1 MERFLTES
9 QGDSYARAMALEA
22 HVKFI
27 IPICNQIGDQTNI
40 SLWAQCRATD
50 PAAIPIKDRT
60 MQTQSSHAHR
70 HVLRTASTALRLF
83 LTVLGIAVFFRPASP
98 AAGEF
103 ARPIDPPL
111 ADLPNSTPSGTG
123 RAVFAGGCFWGVQAV
138 FQHTKGVTSAV
149 SGYAGGTPAAPS
161 YEQVSS
167 GATGHAETV
176 EITFDPKQISYGH
189 LLQIYFSVAHDP
201 TQLNRQDPDEGTQ
214 YRSEIFATSDAQQRA
229 AEAYI
234 AELDKAHAFAGRI
247 VTKVER
253 LKAFYPAEPYH
264 QDYAALHPGSLYIAA
279 YDLPKIAN
287 LKKLYPEFY
296 REQAVLVG
304 GDQQ

>member
-1 MERFLTES
+1 M
-9 QGDSYARAMALEA
+9 
-22 HVKFI
+22 
-27 IPICNQIGDQTNI
+27 P
-40 SLWAQCRATD
+40 
-50 PAAIPIKDRT
+50 
-60 MQTQSSHAHR
+60 TQSSHVHR
-70 HVLRTASTALRLF
+70 HALRTASTAFGLF
-83 LTVLGIAVFFRPASP
+83 LTVLGIAVFFRLASP
-98 AAGEF
+98 AAVEF
-103 ARPIDPPL
+103 VGPINAPL
-111 ADLPNSTPSGTG
+111 AELPTSTPSGTG

-138 FQHTKGVTSAV
+138 FQHTKGVTSVV

-167 GATGHAETV
+167 GGTGHAESV
-176 EITFDPKQISYGH
+176 EIIFDPKQISYGR

-234 AELDKAHAFAGRI
+234 AELDKARAFAARI

-296 REQAVLVG
+296 RERAMLVG
-304 GDQQ
+304 GDQK

>member
-1 MERFLTES
+1 
-9 QGDSYARAMALEA
+9 
-22 HVKFI
+22 
-27 IPICNQIGDQTNI
+27 
-40 SLWAQCRATD
+40 
-50 PAAIPIKDRT
+50 
-60 MQTQSSHAHR
+60 MQTQSPHVHR
-70 HVLRTASTALRLF
+70 HALRTASTALGLF
-83 LTVLGIAVFFRPASP
+83 LTVLGIAVFFRLASP
-98 AAGEF
+98 AAGEL
-103 ARPIDPPL
+103 ARPINPPL
-111 ADLPNSTPSGTG
+111 ADLSTPSGTG

-138 FQHTKGVTSAV
+138 FQHTLGVTSAV

-167 GATGHAETV
+167 GGTGHAESV
-176 EITFDPKQISYGH
+176 EITFDPKQISFGR

-234 AELDKAHAFAGRI
+234 AELDKAHVFPHPI

-264 QDYAALHPGSLYIAA
+264 QDYAALHPSSLYIAV

-304 GDQQ
+304 GNQQ

>member
-1 MERFLTES
+1 
-9 QGDSYARAMALEA
+9 
-22 HVKFI
+22 
-27 IPICNQIGDQTNI
+27 
-40 SLWAQCRATD
+40 
-50 PAAIPIKDRT
+50 
-60 MQTQSSHAHR
+60 MQTQSSNGHR
-70 HVLRTASTALRLF
+70 HALRTASTAFGLF
-83 LTVLGIAVFFRPASP
+83 LAVLGIAVFFRLATP
-98 AAGEF
+98 AAVEL
-103 ARPIDPPL
+103 ARPINPPL
-111 ADLPNSTPSGTG
+111 AVLSNSTPSGIG

-167 GATGHAETV
+167 GATGHAESV
-176 EITFDPKQISYGH
+176 EITFDPKQISYAR

-201 TQLNRQDPDEGTQ
+201 TQLNRQGPDGGAQ

-234 AELDKAHAFAGRI
+234 EELDKARAFPRRI
-247 VTKVER
+247 VTRVER
-253 LKAFYPAEPYH
+253 LKAFYPAESYH
-264 QDYAALHPGSLYIAA
+264 QDYATVHPDSPYIAR
-279 YDLPKIAN
+279 YDLPKLAN

-304 GDQQ
+304 GNQQ

>member
-1 MERFLTES
+1 MPES
-9 QGDSYARAMALEA
+9 
-22 HVKFI
+22 H
-27 IPICNQIGDQTNI
+27 
-40 SLWAQCRATD
+40 
-50 PAAIPIKDRT
+50 AA
-60 MQTQSSHAHR
+60 MQTHSPRVVR
-70 HVLRTASTALRLF
+70 HDLRTASIGVALF
-83 LTVLGIAVFFRPASP
+83 LIVLGIAVFFRLASP
-98 AAGEF
+98 AAVELTK
-103 ARPIDPPL
+103 PINPPL

-123 RAVFAGGCFWGVQAV
+123 RTVFAGGCFWGVQSV
-138 FQHTKGVTSAV
+138 FQHTLGVTSAV
-149 SGYAGGTPAAPS
+149 SGYAGGTPADPS

-167 GATGHAETV
+167 GGTGHAESV
-176 EITFDPKQISYGH
+176 EIIFDPKQISFGR

-201 TQLNRQDPDEGTQ
+201 TELNRQGPDGGTQ

-234 AELDKAHAFAGRI
+234 AELDKAHAFPRRI

-253 LKAFYPAEPYH
+253 LRAFYPAESYH
-264 QDYAALHPGSLYIAA
+264 QDYATLHPDSLYIAA

-304 GDQQ
+304 GGQP

>member
-1 MERFLTES
+1 
-9 QGDSYARAMALEA
+9 
-22 HVKFI
+22 
-27 IPICNQIGDQTNI
+27 
-40 SLWAQCRATD
+40 
-50 PAAIPIKDRT
+50 
-60 MQTQSSHAHR
+60 MQNQSSHAHR
-70 HVLRTASTALRLF
+70 HVLRKASTALGLF

-98 AAGEF
+98 AAVEL
-103 ARPIDPPL
+103 ARPINPPL
-111 ADLPNSTPSGTG
+111 ADLPNSTSSGTG

-149 SGYAGGTPAAPS
+149 SGYAGGTPATPS

-167 GATGHAETV
+167 GATGHAESV
-176 EITFDPKQISYGH
+176 EITFDPKQISYGR

-201 TQLNRQDPDEGTQ
+201 TQLNRQGPDGGTQ
-214 YRSEIFATSDAQQRA
+214 YRSEIFATSDTQQRA
-229 AEAYI
+229 AEVYI
-234 AELDKAHAFAGRI
+234 AELDKARAFPRQI

-264 QDYAALHPGSLYIAA
+264 QDYATLHPDSLYIAA
-279 YDLPKIAN
+279 YDLSKIAN

-304 GDQQ
+304 P

>member
-1 MERFLTES
+1 
-9 QGDSYARAMALEA
+9 
-22 HVKFI
+22 
-27 IPICNQIGDQTNI
+27 
-40 SLWAQCRATD
+40 
-50 PAAIPIKDRT
+50 
-60 MQTQSSHAHR
+60 MQSQSSHVHS
-70 HVLRTASTALRLF
+70 HPLRAASAALGLF
-83 LTVLGIAVFFRPASP
+83 LAVPGVAVFFPLGSP
-98 AAGEF
+98 AAVEL
-103 ARPIDPPL
+103 ARPINPPL

-123 RAVFAGGCFWGVQAV
+123 RAIFAGGCFWGVQAV
-138 FQHTKGVTSAV
+138 FQHTVGVTNAV
-149 SGYAGGTPAAPS
+149 AGYAGGTPAAPS

-167 GATGHAETV
+167 GATGHAESV
-176 EITFDPKQISYGH
+176 EITFDPKQISYGR

-234 AELDKAHAFAGRI
+234 AELDKAHVFPRPI
-247 VTKVER
+247 VTKVEP
-253 LKAFYPAEPYH
+253 LQAFYPAEPYH
-264 QDYAALHPGSLYIAA
+264 QDYATLHPGSLYIAA

-304 GDQQ
+304 GNKQ

>member
-1 MERFLTES
+1 
-9 QGDSYARAMALEA
+9 
-22 HVKFI
+22 
-27 IPICNQIGDQTNI
+27 
-40 SLWAQCRATD
+40 
-50 PAAIPIKDRT
+50 
-60 MQTQSSHAHR
+60 MQTHSPQVDRHA
-70 HVLRTASTALRLF
+70 LRTASTAFGLF
-83 LTVLGIAVFFRPASP
+83 LTVLGIAVFLHLASP
-98 AAGEF
+98 AAVEL

-111 ADLPNSTPSGTG
+111 ADLSNSASSGTE
-123 RAVFAGGCFWGVQAV
+123 RAVLAGGCFWGVQAV
-138 FQHTKGVTSAV
+138 FQHTLGVTSAV

-167 GATGHAETV
+167 GSTGHAESV
-176 EITFDPKQISYGH
+176 EITFDPKQISFGR

-214 YRSEIFATSDAQQRA
+214 YRSEIFATSDAQQRV

-234 AELDKAHAFAGRI
+234 VELDKAHVFPRRI

-264 QDYAALHPGSLYIAA
+264 QDYATLHPGSLYIAA

-287 LKKLYPEFY
+287 LKKLYPGFY

-304 GDQQ
+304 GDHP

>member
-1 MERFLTES
+1 MTDSPRRFQPSRGLWPYTQNLS
-9 QGDSYARAMALEA
+9 SRSVTKTAPARILVRGRNAGPLIGRPFQRRIA
-22 HVKFI
+22 H
-27 IPICNQIGDQTNI
+27 
-40 SLWAQCRATD
+40 
-50 PAAIPIKDRT
+50 
-60 MQTQSSHAHR
+60 SHANPIPHVHR
-70 HVLRTASTALRLF
+70 HASHPASIAFGLILP
-83 LTVLGIAVFFRPASP
+83 VLGIAVFFRLASS
-98 AAGEF
+98 AAAEL
-103 ARPIDPPL
+103 ARPINPPL

-138 FQHTKGVTSAV
+138 FQHTVGVTSAV

-161 YEQVSS
+161 YAQVSS
-167 GATGHAETV
+167 GGTGHAEFV
-176 EITFDPKQISYGH
+176 EITFDPKQISFGR

-214 YRSEIFATSDAQQRA
+214 YRSEIFATSNAQQRA

-234 AELDKAHAFAGRI
+234 AELDKAHVFPRPI
-247 VTKVER
+247 VTKVEP

-264 QDYAALHPGSLYIAA
+264 QDYATLHPSSLYIAA

-287 LKKLYPEFY
+287 LKKLYPEVY

-304 GDQQ
+304 GNQQ

>member
-1 MERFLTES
+1 MQLHTQRFGSRMIHAGLRLSLATLGIISLGRLVSAAVAET
-9 QGDSYARAMALEA
+9 AAP
-22 HVKFI
+22 I
-27 IPICNQIGDQTNI
+27 IPP
-40 SLWAQCRATD
+40 LTD
-50 PAAIPIKDRT
+50 V
-60 MQTQSSHAHR
+60 QNSSGSK
-70 HVLRTASTALRLF
+70 T
-83 LTVLGIAVFFRPASP
+83 
-98 AAGEF
+98 EK
-103 ARPIDPPL
+103 
-111 ADLPNSTPSGTG
+111 
-123 RAVFAGGCFWGVQAV
+123 AVFAGGCFWGVQAV

-167 GATGHAETV
+167 GATGHAESV
-176 EITFDPKQISYGH
+176 EITFDPKQISYGR

-229 AEAYI
+229 ADAYI
-234 AELDKAHAFAGRI
+234 AELDKAHVFPRPI
-247 VTKVER
+247 VTKVEP
-253 LKAFYPAEPYH
+253 LKAFYPAELYH
-264 QDYAALHPGSLYIAA
+264 QDYATLHPDSLYIAA

>member
-1 MERFLTES
+1 
-9 QGDSYARAMALEA
+9 
-22 HVKFI
+22 
-27 IPICNQIGDQTNI
+27 
-40 SLWAQCRATD
+40 
-50 PAAIPIKDRT
+50 
-60 MQTQSSHAHR
+60 MQTQSSHARR
-70 HVLRTASTALRLF
+70 HVLRAASTALGLF

-98 AAGEF
+98 AAVEL
-103 ARPIDPPL
+103 ARRINPPL
-111 ADLPNSTPSGTG
+111 ADMPNSTPSGTG

-149 SGYAGGTPAAPS
+149 SGYAGGTPATPS

-167 GATGHAETV
+167 GATGHAESV
-176 EITFDPKQISYGH
+176 EITFDPKQISYGR

-201 TQLNRQDPDEGTQ
+201 TQLNRQGPDGGTQ

-234 AELDKAHAFAGRI
+234 AELDKARAFPRDI
-247 VTKVER
+247 VTQVER
-253 LKAFYPAEPYH
+253 LRAFYPAEPYH
-264 QDYAALHPGSLYIAA
+264 QDYATLHPDSPYIAH

-296 REQAVLVG
+296 SERAVLVG
-304 GDQQ
+304 GNHQ

>member
-1 MERFLTES
+1 L
-9 QGDSYARAMALEA
+9 AV

-27 IPICNQIGDQTNI
+27 IPICNQNGAPDEYQFVGAMPGHGSGAHSNER
-40 SLWAQCRATD
+40 SHKAM
-50 PAAIPIKDRT
+50 P
-60 MQTQSSHAHR
+60 TQSSHVHR
-70 HVLRTASTALRLF
+70 HALRTASTAFGLF
-83 LTVLGIAVFFRPASP
+83 LTVLGIAILFRLASP
-98 AAGEF
+98 AAVEL
-103 ARPIDPPL
+103 ARPINPPP

-167 GATGHAETV
+167 GATGHAESV

>member
-1 MERFLTES
+1 MIHAGLRLSLATLGIISLGRLVSAAVAET
-9 QGDSYARAMALEA
+9 AAP
-22 HVKFI
+22 I
-27 IPICNQIGDQTNI
+27 IPP
-40 SLWAQCRATD
+40 LTD
-50 PAAIPIKDRT
+50 V
-60 MQTQSSHAHR
+60 QNSSGSK
-70 HVLRTASTALRLF
+70 T
-83 LTVLGIAVFFRPASP
+83 
-98 AAGEF
+98 EK
-103 ARPIDPPL
+103 
-111 ADLPNSTPSGTG
+111 
-123 RAVFAGGCFWGVQAV
+123 AVFAGGCFWGVQAV

-149 SGYAGGTPAAPS
+149 SGYTGGTPAAPS

-167 GATGHAETV
+167 GATGHAESV
-176 EITFDPKQISYGH
+176 EITFDPKQISYGR

-229 AEAYI
+229 ADAYI
-234 AELDKAHAFAGRI
+234 AELDKARAFPHPI
-247 VTKVER
+247 VTKVEP
-253 LKAFYPAEPYH
+253 LKAFYPAELYH
-264 QDYAALHPGSLYIAA
+264 QDYATLHPDSLYIAA

>member
-1 MERFLTES
+1 M
-9 QGDSYARAMALEA
+9 
-22 HVKFI
+22 
-27 IPICNQIGDQTNI
+27 QTN
-40 SLWAQCRATD
+40 
-50 PAAIPIKDRT
+50 
-60 MQTQSSHAHR
+60 SSHVHR
-70 HVLRTASTALRLF
+70 HALRMASTALGLV
-83 LTVLGIAVFFRPASP
+83 LSVLGIAVFFRLASP
-98 AAGEF
+98 AAGEL
-103 ARPIDPPL
+103 ARPINPPL
-111 ADLPNSTPSGTG
+111 ADLSTPSGTG

-138 FQHTKGVTSAV
+138 FQHTLGVTSAV
-149 SGYAGGTPAAPS
+149 SGYGGGTPAAPS

-167 GATGHAETV
+167 GGTGHAESV
-176 EITFDPKQISYGH
+176 EITFDPKQISFGR

-234 AELDKAHAFAGRI
+234 AELDKAHVFPHPI

-264 QDYAALHPGSLYIAA
+264 QDYAALHPSSLYIAV

-304 GDQQ
+304 GNQQ

>member
-1 MERFLTES
+1 LPGLGSGADSNELSHKAMQTES
-9 QGDSYARAMALEA
+9 
-22 HVKFI
+22 
-27 IPICNQIGDQTNI
+27 
-40 SLWAQCRATD
+40 
-50 PAAIPIKDRT
+50 
-60 MQTQSSHAHR
+60 SHLHR
-70 HVLRTASTALRLF
+70 HALRAASAALALF
-83 LTVLGIAVFFRPASP
+83 VTVLGIAFFVRLASP
-98 AAGEF
+98 TAVEL

-111 ADLPNSTPSGTG
+111 ADLPNSTSSGTE

-138 FQHTKGVTSAV
+138 FEHTLGVTSAV

-167 GATGHAETV
+167 GGTGHAESV
-176 EITFDPKQISYGH
+176 EITFDPKQISFGH

-201 TQLNRQDPDEGTQ
+201 TQLNRQGPDGGTQ

-229 AEAYI
+229 AKAYI
-234 AELDKAHAFAGRI
+234 AELDKARVFPRHI

-253 LKAFYPAEPYH
+253 LKAFYPAESYH
-264 QDYAALHPGSLYIAA
+264 QDYATLHPDSPYIAR
-279 YDLPKIAN
+279 YDLPKITN

-304 GDQQ
+304 GNH

>member
-1 MERFLTES
+1 
-9 QGDSYARAMALEA
+9 
-22 HVKFI
+22 
-27 IPICNQIGDQTNI
+27 
-40 SLWAQCRATD
+40 
-50 PAAIPIKDRT
+50 
-60 MQTQSSHAHR
+60 MQTPSPHFDRHA
-70 HVLRTASTALRLF
+70 LRTASIGLGLF
-83 LTVLGIAVFFRPASP
+83 LTVLGIAVFFRLASP
-98 AAGEF
+98 AAVEL
-103 ARPIDPPL
+103 ARPINPPL
-111 ADLPNSTPSGTG
+111 ADLPNFDPGG
-123 RAVFAGGCFWGVQAV
+123 IRRAVFAGGCFWGVQAV
-138 FQHTKGVTSAV
+138 FQHTLGVTSAV

-167 GATGHAETV
+167 GGTGHAESV
-176 EITFDPKQISYGH
+176 EITFDPKQISFGR

-214 YRSEIFATSDAQQRA
+214 YRSEIFATSDAQQRT

-234 AELDKAHAFAGRI
+234 AELDKAHVFARRI

-253 LKAFYPAEPYH
+253 LRAFYPAESYH
-264 QDYAALHPGSLYIAA
+264 QDYATLHPDSLYIAA

-304 GDQQ
+304 GGQQ

>member
-1 MERFLTES
+1 MPGHGSGAHSNERS
-9 QGDSYARAMALEA
+9 RKA
-22 HVKFI
+22 
-27 IPICNQIGDQTNI
+27 
-40 SLWAQCRATD
+40 
-50 PAAIPIKDRT
+50 
-60 MQTQSSHAHR
+60 MQTKSSHAHR
-70 HVLRTASTALRLF
+70 HALRTASTAFWLF
-83 LTVLGIAVFFRPASP
+83 LTVLGVAVFFRLASP
-98 AAGEF
+98 AAVELN
-103 ARPIDPPL
+103 PPL
-111 ADLPNSTPSGTG
+111 ADLPNSTASGTG

-138 FQHTKGVTSAV
+138 FQHTLGVTSAV
-149 SGYAGGTPAAPS
+149 SGYAGGTPASPS

-167 GATGHAETV
+167 GRTGHAESV
-176 EITFDPKQISYGH
+176 EITFDPKQISYGR

-234 AELDKAHAFAGRI
+234 TELDKAHVFASRI

-253 LKAFYPAEPYH
+253 LKAFYPAESYH
-264 QDYAALHPGSLYIAA
+264 QDYATLHPGSLYIAA

-287 LKKLYPEFY
+287 LKKLYPEIY

-304 GDQQ
+304 GNQQ

>member
-1 MERFLTES
+1 VAET
-9 QGDSYARAMALEA
+9 AA
-22 HVKFI
+22 
-27 IPICNQIGDQTNI
+27 PIN
-40 SLWAQCRATD
+40 
-50 PAAIPIKDRT
+50 
-60 MQTQSSHAHR
+60 
-70 HVLRTASTALRLF
+70 
-83 LTVLGIAVFFRPASP
+83 
-98 AAGEF
+98 
-103 ARPIDPPL
+103 PPL
-111 ADLPNSTPSGTG
+111 TDMQNSSGSKTEK
-123 RAVFAGGCFWGVQAV
+123 AVFAGGCFWGVQAV
-138 FQHTKGVTSAV
+138 FQHTLGVTSAV

-167 GATGHAETV
+167 GGTGHAESV
-176 EITFDPKQISYGH
+176 EIIFDPKQISYGR

-201 TQLNRQDPDEGTQ
+201 TQLNRQDPDQGTQ

-234 AELDKAHAFAGRI
+234 AELDKAHAFPRRI

-253 LKAFYPAEPYH
+253 LRAFYPAESYH
-264 QDYAALHPGSLYIAA
+264 QDYATLHPDSLYIAV